1 MCDLPVFLQILQ
13 PAKTKLLTVQ
23 FKSILRLFKATFSPD
38 GANSR
43 MYENSVDA
51 SFTKYLREV
60 ASKLTNKSE
69 RCFLYCILIWT
80 VYH

>member
-13 PAKTKLLTVQ
+13 PVKTKLLTV
-23 FKSILRLFKATFSPD
+23 KSILRLFKATFSPD

-43 MYENSVDA
+43 MYENSVYA

-69 RCFLYCILIWT
+69 SCFLYCILIWT